1 MGSPNTT
8 HATARTAISY
18 MKGIDMSKL
27 LEELVA
33 EYKASLPPKDAV
45 TVKQL
50 AKELGK
56 SADFARDI
64 LNEKVKNHGWIK
76 QRAGYNKVHYWKP
89 VD

>member
-8 HATARTAISY
+8 NATARTTLSY